1 MEKYM
6 LYMGLLMTGIMT
18 DNGSMNK
25 MVALCIYG
33 VLASR
38 LAVWYFRKINEKEWY
53 YEEKYRKQG
62 DDTNGK

>member
-38 LAVWYFRKINEKEWY
+38 LAVWYFRKINEKE
-53 YEEKYRKQG
+53 
-62 DDTNGK
+62 